1 MARPR
6 SRPLDGVTDA
16 ERRLPPGESRR
27 LVALEQQV
35 AAEAPAQLELFLPG
49 PSGAFTPLLGGLAP
63 LTPQSGLDVARGWY
77 RKSLEGTSRPDNTV
91 ESYSYDL
98 AVLEKLVGVKP
109 IAAITRAD
117 IARFLGDA
125 NGRSTRK
132 RRLTS
137 VRRFF
142 RYLID
147 DAKVLKEDPTDGYFP
162 HAIAL
167 KSPVP
172 LFADDQQA
180 LLDAAASDERWSL
193 PAILL
198 MMRLGLGRTELL
210 ALRREHIEMTDPVAP
225 VIYVMYEDATKRG
238 KERKLLAD
246 AMFATAYAAYLS
258 EKGPADLV
266 FPVGPQAVNGMVE
279 RVRKA
284 AGLTQ
289 DVTPQTLRH
298 TFAVDRARDGATE
311 DDLIALLGLADDTRN
326 RESVRR
332 YLKLAA
338 PPR

>member
-1 MARPR
+1 MARSPR
-6 SRPLDGVTDA
+6 RLADGLTDA
-16 ERRLPPGESRR
+16 ERSLPPGESLR
-27 LVALEQQV
+27 LVALERQA
-35 AAEAPAQLELFLPG
+35 AAEAPLQLDLFLPG
-49 PSGAFTPLLGGLAP
+49 PAGEFTPLLGGLAP
-63 LTPQSGLDVARGWY
+63 LTPDSGLDLARGWY
-77 RKSLEGTSRPDNTV
+77 RKSLEGTNRPDNTV

-98 AVLEKLVGVKP
+98 MVLEKLVGIKP
-109 IAAITRAD
+109 IASITRAD

-147 DAKVLKEDPTDGYFP
+147 DANVLTEDPTEGYFP

-167 KSPVP
+167 RSPVP
-172 LFADDQQA
+172 LFAADQQR
-180 LLDAAASDERWSL
+180 LIDAAAADELWSL

-198 MMRLGLGRTELL
+198 MMRLGLARSELL
-210 ALRREHIEMTDPVAP
+210 ALRREHLDLTNPDAP
-225 VIYVMYEDATKRG
+225 IVYVFYEDAAKRG

-246 AMFATAYAAYLS
+246 ASFGEAYSRYLA
-258 EKGPADLV
+258 EKGPPDFV

-284 AGLTQ
+284 AEMSQ
-289 DVTPQTLRH
+289 DVTPLTLRH

-311 DDLIALLGLADDTRN
+311 DALLALLGLADDARN

-332 YLKLAA
+332 YLKLAE